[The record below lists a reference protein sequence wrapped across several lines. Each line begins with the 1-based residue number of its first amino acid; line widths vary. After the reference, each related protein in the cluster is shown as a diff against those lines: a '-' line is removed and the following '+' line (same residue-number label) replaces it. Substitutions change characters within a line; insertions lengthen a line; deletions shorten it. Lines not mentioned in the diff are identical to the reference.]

1 MTGGAASKHL
11 KDARGWNRESAHTG
25 TTANIWLHRAEGRDK
40 KREGERERG
49 REGERERGSEGKRE
63 RGREEERKKGRKRR
77 KRRKREGERN
87 MEKERERERGYLRS
101 NNPVHLTS
109 LKNQMLGKMPQARVL
124 T

>member
-25 TTANIWLHRAEGRDK
+25 TTAKTPGCIGQREG
-40 KREGERERG
+40 KRER

-63 RGREEERKKGRKRR
+63 RGREEERKKGRKRG

-87 MEKERERERGYLRS
+87 KEKERERERGYLRS

>member
-1 MTGGAASKHL
+1 MTGGAGSNHL

-25 TTANIWLHRAEGRDK
+25 TTANSWLHRTEGGE
-40 KREGERERG
+40 KRERER